1 MPKVAIITGAD
12 GGMGQEHVRATVKA
26 GYDVIMGCHH
36 PQKAQPIRDRLAN
49 ETGGTITMLPL
60 DLGSFDSILNF
71 VREVNNRYEH
81 VDLLLNNA
89 GTLLHHADTTEQGIE
104 KTVGVNYL
112 GHYMLTRQLLP
123 AIPSGSRIVNM
134 VSLTIRYGKIDHD
147 IFSPIDQKQFNR
159 FRTYSDSKLALLYF
173 TLDLADELKDKGIT
187 VNCADPGIVSTNI
200 IRQGNVLVDKLCDW
214 FFRPIIYQPKRGAST
229 MLYLALTPNLN
240 VTGKCY
246 ANKKEVKL
254 KREMIDNPYRK
265 QLHDKTEEI
274 ISRIMGTDMGSKVCC
289 SNASDES
296 VNTKIVNH
304 SNQKC

>member
-1 MPKVAIITGAD
+1 MSKVVIITGAD

-26 GYDVIMGCHH
+26 GYEVVMGCHH
-36 PQKAQPIRDRLAN
+36 PEKGQAVRDRLAA
-49 ETGGTITMLPL
+49 ETGGSISMIPL
-60 DLGSFDSILNF
+60 DLASFNSIYAF
-71 VREVNNRYEH
+71 VEEVKNRFGH

-89 GTLLHHADTTEQGIE
+89 GVLLHKAGQTEQGIE

-112 GHYMLTRQLLP
+112 GHYLLTRQLLP
-123 AIPSGSRIVNM
+123 LIPAGSRIVNM

-147 IFSPIDQKQFNR
+147 IFTPVDEKHFNR

-173 TLDLADELKDKGIT
+173 TLDLADELKDKGIL

-200 IRQGNVLVDKLCDW
+200 IRQGNVVVDKLCDW
-214 FFRPIIYQPKRGAST
+214 FFRPIIYQPAKGAST
-229 MLYLALTPNLN
+229 MLHLALTPDLN

-254 KREMIDNPYRK
+254 KRSMIDNPYRK

-274 ISRIMGTDMGSKVCC
+274 IRKL
-289 SNASDES
+289 
-296 VNTKIVNH
+296 KIEN
-304 SNQKC
+304 

>member
-1 MPKVAIITGAD
+1 MSKVVIITGAD

-26 GYDVIMGCHH
+26 GYEVVMGCHH
-36 PQKAQPIRDRLAN
+36 PEKGRAVRDRLAA
-49 ETGGTITMLPL
+49 ETGGSISVIPL
-60 DLGSFDSILNF
+60 DLASFDSIYAF
-71 VREVNNRYEH
+71 VEEVRNRYGH

-89 GTLLHHADTTEQGIE
+89 GVLLHKAGQTEQGIE

-112 GHYMLTRQLLP
+112 GHYLLTRQLLP
-123 AIPSGSRIVNM
+123 LIPSGSRIVNM

-147 IFSPIDQKQFNR
+147 IFTPVDEKHFNR

-173 TLDLADELKDKGIT
+173 TLDLADELKDKGIL

-200 IRQGNVLVDKLCDW
+200 IRQGNVVVDKLCDW
-214 FFRPIIYQPKRGAST
+214 FFRPIIYQPAKGAST
-229 MLYLALTPNLN
+229 MLHLALTPDLN

-254 KREMIDNPYRK
+254 KPSMIDNPYRK

-274 ISRIMGTDMGSKVCC
+274 IRGQGT
-289 SNASDES
+289 
-296 VNTKIVNH
+296 VNRV
-304 SNQKC
+304 

>member
-1 MPKVAIITGAD
+1 MSKVVIITGAD

-26 GYDVIMGCHH
+26 GYEVVMGCHH
-36 PQKAQPIRDRLAN
+36 PEKGQAVRDRLAA
-49 ETGGTITMLPL
+49 ETGGSISVIPL
-60 DLGSFDSILNF
+60 DLASFNSIYAF
-71 VREVNNRYEH
+71 VEEVKNRFGH

-89 GTLLHHADTTEQGIE
+89 GVLLHKAGQTEQGIE

-112 GHYMLTRQLLP
+112 GHYLLTRQLLP
-123 AIPSGSRIVNM
+123 LIPAGSRIVNM

-147 IFSPIDQKQFNR
+147 IFTPVDEKHFNR

-173 TLDLADELKDKGIT
+173 TLDLADELKDKGIL

-200 IRQGNVLVDKLCDW
+200 IRQGNVVVDKLCDW
-214 FFRPIIYQPKRGAST
+214 FFRPIIYQPAKGAST
-229 MLYLALTPNLN
+229 MLHLALTPDLN

-254 KREMIDNPYRK
+254 KRSMIDNPYRK

-274 ISRIMGTDMGSKVCC
+274 IRKL
-289 SNASDES
+289 
-296 VNTKIVNH
+296 KIEN
-304 SNQKC
+304 